1 MAGGPPANPAAL
13 APLAFLGAAPDV
25 SVGPKQANQ
34 EQCTPEDD
42 DRNALVHDPNG
53 DLFTCRRFPD
63 GMKLGIVKVKLDR
76 EVNAYVV
83 ADSTTKEAIV
93 IDPGLPVDKLVDQLK
108 GFKVR
113 YIVATHCHPGHVAGK
128 DDLKELTGG
137 LTALHSADAKQF
149 LRSADR
155 YLLDGD
161 ELEFG
166 EFKLSVIHTP
176 GHTPGSVCY
185 VVANH
190 AFVGDT
196 ILAGGIGKQTPETDL
211 RRQMM
216 SIGTKLLRLPPAT
229 ALYPGHG
236 PATSLERELAQN
248 PIFRGAGAR
257 A

>member
-1 MAGGPPANPAAL
+1 MA
-13 APLAFLGAAPDV
+13 
-25 SVGPKQANQ
+25 
-34 EQCTPEDD
+34 
-42 DRNALVHDPNG
+42 
-53 DLFTCRRFPD
+53 
-63 GMKLGIVKVKLDR
+63 KLGIVKVRLDR
-76 EVNAYVV
+76 DVNGYVL
-83 ADSTTKEAIV
+83 ACASTKEAV
-93 IDPGLPVDKLVDQLK
+93 VVDPGLPADKLAEQVKDLSVK
-108 GFKVR
+108 

-128 DDLKELTGG
+128 DELKELTGG
-137 LTALHSADAKQF
+137 QTAIHSSDAKQF

-166 EFKLSVIHTP
+166 EFKLSVVHTP
-176 GHTPGSVCY
+176 GHTPGSVCF

-216 SIGTKLLRLPPAT
+216 SIGTKLLRLPLST

-248 PIFRGAGAR
+248 PIFRSAGAR

>member
-1 MAGGPPANPAAL
+1 MG
-13 APLAFLGAAPDV
+13 
-25 SVGPKQANQ
+25 
-34 EQCTPEDD
+34 
-42 DRNALVHDPNG
+42 
-53 DLFTCRRFPD
+53 
-63 GMKLGIVKVKLDR
+63 KLGIVKVRLDR
-76 EVNAYVV
+76 DVNGYVLSC
-83 ADSTTKEAIV
+83 ATTKEAVIV
-93 IDPGLPVDKLVDQLK
+93 DPGLPVDRLAEQAQGLTVK
-108 GFKVR
+108 
-113 YIVATHCHPGHVAGK
+113 YILATHGHPGHVAGK

-137 LTALHSADAKQF
+137 QTAIHSADAKQF

-166 EFKLSVIHTP
+166 EFKLTVLYTP
-176 GHTPGSVCY
+176 GHTPGSVCF
-185 VVANH
+185 VIANH

-196 ILAGGIGKQTPETDL
+196 LLAGGIGKQTPETDL

-216 SIGTKLLRLPPAT
+216 SIGTKLMRLPLAT

>member
-1 MAGGPPANPAAL
+1 MG
-13 APLAFLGAAPDV
+13 
-25 SVGPKQANQ
+25 
-34 EQCTPEDD
+34 
-42 DRNALVHDPNG
+42 
-53 DLFTCRRFPD
+53 
-63 GMKLGIVKVKLDR
+63 KLGIVKVRLDR
-76 EVNAYVV
+76 EVNGYVLSC
-83 ADSTTKEAIV
+83 ATTKEAVV
-93 IDPGLPVDKLVDQLK
+93 IDPGLPVDKLAEQASGLTVK
-108 GFKVR
+108 
-113 YIVATHCHPGHVAGK
+113 YILATHGHPGHVAGK

-137 LTALHSADAKQF
+137 QTAIHTADAKQF

-166 EFKLSVIHTP
+166 ELKLTVVYTP
-176 GHTPGSVCY
+176 GHTPGSVCF
-185 VVANH
+185 VIANH

-196 ILAGGIGKQTPETDL
+196 LLAGGIGKQTPETDL

-216 SIGTKLLRLPPAT
+216 SIGTKLVRLPLGT

-248 PIFRGAGAR
+248 PIFRGAPSR

>member
-1 MAGGPPANPAAL
+1 MSKL
-13 APLAFLGAAPDV
+13 A
-25 SVGPKQANQ
+25 
-34 EQCTPEDD
+34 
-42 DRNALVHDPNG
+42 
-53 DLFTCRRFPD
+53 
-63 GMKLGIVKVKLDR
+63 IVKVKLDR
-76 EVNAYVV
+76 DVNCYVV
-83 ADSTTKEAIV
+83 SCASTKEAVI
-93 IDPGLPVDKLVDQLK
+93 IDPGQPAEKIIEQATGLEVKFIL
-108 GFKVR
+108 
-113 YIVATHCHPGHVAGK
+113 ATHCHPGHVGGK
-128 DDLKELTGG
+128 DDVKAVTGG
-137 LTALHSADAKQF
+137 ETALHSADAKQF

-155 YLLDGD
+155 YLVDGD

-166 EFKLSVIHTP
+166 EFKVSVIHTP
-176 GHTPGSVCY
+176 GHTPGSLCF

-196 ILAGGIGKQTPETDL
+196 ILAGGIGRQMPETDL

-216 SIGTKLLRLPPAT
+216 SIGTKLMRLPLQT